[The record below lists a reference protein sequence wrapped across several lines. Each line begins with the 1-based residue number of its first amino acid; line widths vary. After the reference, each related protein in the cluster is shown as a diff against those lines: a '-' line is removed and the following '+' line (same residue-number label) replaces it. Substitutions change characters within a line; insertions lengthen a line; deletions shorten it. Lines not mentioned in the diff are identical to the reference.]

1 MTTSYFPKAIR
12 SFLTDSQK
20 DRIRKEAR
28 RRQSTNEALQLK
40 GRNKCPALGELAL
53 KYHELGAGGELA
65 VAAFLDMEDQVF
77 LDQTPQRGSAD
88 LPLGIDV
95 KTRARHY
102 YDLLVQLDDDP
113 SKTFVLVTVENK
125 EVLMHGWISGT
136 FAMRDQFIKEYVKGR
151 PCYAIPK
158 AHLSP
163 MLSLKSK
170 VSDASL

>member
-1 MTTSYFPKAIR
+1 MTTSYFPKAVR

-20 DRIRKEAR
+20 DRIREEAH

-65 VAAFLDMEDQVF
+65 VAAFLDMEDQEF